1 MLKSWSIKSE
11 FAKNVITLISGT
23 AIAQALSLIFSPII
37 SRIYNPEDFGFFA
50 IFMSVVSG
58 IAVIACGRFE
68 LTILL
73 PEKEE
78 DAQKN
83 KSIALLFCISIS
95 SITTIV
101 MTILFALNIVESVYY
116 LLTGV
121 LVFTFGIYQIN
132 TNLALRSKNYKL
144 IAKSRV
150 INSVINVI
158 LSTSFGLFKCLHV
171 GMILATLVGQ
181 TMGNSLFKYPFFYQ
195 KINKSYLLSLKPT
208 IIKYKHFL
216 QFNTL
221 QALSDMFMI
230 NAMYYML
237 PFFYSSS
244 LMGLYAL
251 AIRILQAPIS
261 LIGSSL
267 AQVFYQQATQYY
279 NDNKPLNGLI
289 KSTLYKAAIVALPI
303 PIILILFGPSL
314 FSLVFGERWEA
325 AGNLARI
332 LSPWIYFDFIRSTIS
347 QIPLILNKQKELFR
361 YSIAGNFILVLII
374 LLLGFYNQT
383 IEVNFFAITITMS
396 IYSLFLIKWIYK
408 LTKHTK

>member
-1 MLKSWSIKSE
+1 MLKNWSIKSE

-23 AIAQALSLIFSPII
+23 AIAQALSLIFSPVI

-50 IFMSVVSG
+50 IFMSIVSG

-101 MTILFALNIVESVYY
+101 MSILFALNIVQSVYY

-121 LVFTFGIYQIN
+121 LVFIFGIYQIN
-132 TNLALRSKNYKL
+132 TNSALRSKNYKV

-158 LSTSFGLFKCLHV
+158 LSISFGLFKYLHV
-171 GMILATLVGQ
+171 GMILSTLIGQ
-181 TMGNSLFKYPFFYQ
+181 TMANSLFKYPFLNQ

-216 QFNTL
+216 QFNTV

-230 NAMYYML
+230 NAMYYLL

-251 AIRILQAPIS
+251 AIRILQAPMS

-279 NDNKPLNGLI
+279 KDNKPLNGLI

-303 PIILILFGPSL
+303 PVILILFGPSL
-314 FSLVFGERWEA
+314 FALVFGERWEA

-383 IEVNFFAITITMS
+383 IEVNFFVITITMC
-396 IYSLFLIKWIYK
+396 IYSLFLIKWIYQ
-408 LTKHTK
+408 LTKQTP

>member
-1 MLKSWSIKSE
+1 MLKNWSIKSE
-11 FAKNVITLISGT
+11 FAKNVITLITGT
-23 AIAQALSLIFSPII
+23 AIAQALSLIFSPVI
-37 SRIYNPEDFGFFA
+37 SRIYYPVDFGFFA
-50 IFMSVVSG
+50 IFMSIVSG

-101 MTILFALNIVESVYY
+101 MSILFALNIVQSVYY

-121 LVFTFGIYQIN
+121 LVFIFGIYQIN
-132 TNLALRSKNYKL
+132 TNSALRSKNYKV

-158 LSTSFGLFKCLHV
+158 LSISFGLFKYLHV
-171 GMILATLVGQ
+171 GMILSTLIGQ
-181 TMGNSLFKYPFFYQ
+181 TMANSLFKYPFLNQ

-216 QFNTL
+216 QFNTV

-230 NAMYYML
+230 NAMYYLL

-251 AIRILQAPIS
+251 AIRILQAPMS

-279 NDNKPLNGLI
+279 KDNKPLNGLI

-303 PIILILFGPSL
+303 PVILILFGPSL
-314 FSLVFGERWEA
+314 FALVFGERWEA

-383 IEVNFFAITITMS
+383 IEVNFFVITITMC
-396 IYSLFLIKWIYK
+396 IYSLFLIKWIYQ
-408 LTKHTK
+408 LTKQTP

>member
-1 MLKSWSIKSE
+1 MLKNWSIKSE
-11 FAKNVITLISGT
+11 FAKNVITLITGT
-23 AIAQALSLIFSPII
+23 AIAQALSLIFSPVI

-50 IFMSVVSG
+50 IFMSIVSG

-101 MTILFALNIVESVYY
+101 MSILFALNIVQSVYY

-121 LVFTFGIYQIN
+121 LVFIFGIYQIN
-132 TNLALRSKNYKL
+132 TNSALRSKNYKV

-158 LSTSFGLFKCLHV
+158 LSISFGLFKYLHV
-171 GMILATLVGQ
+171 GMILSTLIGQ
-181 TMGNSLFKYPFFYQ
+181 TMANSLFKYPFLNQ

-216 QFNTL
+216 QFNTV

-230 NAMYYML
+230 NAMYYLL

-251 AIRILQAPIS
+251 AIRILQAPMS

-279 NDNKPLNGLI
+279 KDNKPLNGLI

-303 PIILILFGPSL
+303 PVILILFGPSL
-314 FSLVFGERWEA
+314 FALVFGERWEA

-383 IEVNFFAITITMS
+383 IEVNFFVITITMC
-396 IYSLFLIKWIYK
+396 IYSLFLIKWIYQ
-408 LTKHTK
+408 LTKQTP

>member
-1 MLKSWSIKSE
+1 MLKNWSIKSE
-11 FAKNVITLISGT
+11 FAKNVITLITGT
-23 AIAQALSLIFSPII
+23 AIAQALSLIFSPVI

-50 IFMSVVSG
+50 IFMSIVSG

-101 MTILFALNIVESVYY
+101 MSILFALNIVQSVYY

-121 LVFTFGIYQIN
+121 LVFIFGIYQIN
-132 TNLALRSKNYKL
+132 TNSALRSKNYKV

-158 LSTSFGLFKCLHV
+158 LSISFGLFKYLHV
-171 GMILATLVGQ
+171 GMILSTLIGQ
-181 TMGNSLFKYPFFYQ
+181 TMANSLFKYPFLNQ

-216 QFNTL
+216 QFNTV

-230 NAMYYML
+230 NAMYYLL

-244 LMGLYAL
+244 LLGLYAL
-251 AIRILQAPIS
+251 AIRILQAPMS

-279 NDNKPLNGLI
+279 KDNKPLNGLI

-303 PIILILFGPSL
+303 PVILILFGPSL
-314 FSLVFGERWEA
+314 FALVFGERWEA

-383 IEVNFFAITITMS
+383 IEVNFFVITITMC
-396 IYSLFLIKWIYK
+396 IYSLFLIKWIYQ
-408 LTKHTK
+408 LTKQTP

>member
-1 MLKSWSIKSE
+1 MLKNWSIKSE

-23 AIAQALSLIFSPII
+23 AIAQALSLIFSPVI

-101 MTILFALNIVESVYY
+101 MSILFALNIVQSVYY

-121 LVFTFGIYQIN
+121 LVFIFGIYQIN
-132 TNLALRSKNYKL
+132 TNSALRSKNYKV

-158 LSTSFGLFKCLHV
+158 LSISFGLFKYLHV
-171 GMILATLVGQ
+171 GMILSTLIGQ
-181 TMGNSLFKYPFFYQ
+181 TMANSLFKYPFLNQ

-216 QFNTL
+216 QFNTV

-230 NAMYYML
+230 NAMYYLL

-251 AIRILQAPIS
+251 AIRILQAPMS

-279 NDNKPLNGLI
+279 KDNKPLNGLI

-303 PIILILFGPSL
+303 PVILILFGPSL
-314 FSLVFGERWEA
+314 FALVFGERWEA

-383 IEVNFFAITITMS
+383 IEVNFFVITITMC
-396 IYSLFLIKWIYK
+396 IYSLFLIKWIYQ
-408 LTKHTK
+408 LTKQTP